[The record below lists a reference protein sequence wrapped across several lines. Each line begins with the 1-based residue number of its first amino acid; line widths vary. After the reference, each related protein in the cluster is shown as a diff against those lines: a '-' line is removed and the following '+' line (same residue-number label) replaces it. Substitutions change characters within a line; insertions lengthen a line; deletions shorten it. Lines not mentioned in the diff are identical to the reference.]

1 MADVVSTRTRSLR
14 LVFLHD
20 SLRVERV
27 NLLDTAL
34 QPRYCEL
41 QFIERQGGRLPR
53 CWRGATGHDPRRMTQ
68 GPVDRFSKA
77 VRKTCVDPT
86 RRMPFLLGFQGM
98 AESFS
103 APCGIGASLEIPGLY
118 PRNARSRSGVL
129 ALGGAPPLP
138 LRRWAHPKGKRKSL
152 LNGAAT
158 DLSSR
163 TDRDSGGQ

>member
-41 QFIERQGGRLPR
+41 QFIERQVGRFPK

-86 RRMPFLLGFQGM
+86 RRMPFLLAFQGM
-98 AESFS
+98 AEGFS
-103 APCGIGASLEIPGLY
+103 APWGIGASLEIPGLY
-118 PRNARSRSGVL
+118 PRTPGADREWWRLKAHTL
-129 ALGGAPPLP
+129 ALAPMCP
-138 LRRWAHPKGKRKSL
+138 SQ
-152 LNGAAT
+152 
-158 DLSSR
+158 
-163 TDRDSGGQ
+163 GQAEIASERGRERPVVKD